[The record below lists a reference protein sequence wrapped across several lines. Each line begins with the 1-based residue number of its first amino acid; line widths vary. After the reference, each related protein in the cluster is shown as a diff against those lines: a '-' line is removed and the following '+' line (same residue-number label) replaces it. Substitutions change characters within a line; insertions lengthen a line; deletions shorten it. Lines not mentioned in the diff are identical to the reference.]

1 MNDYIRD
8 AASSIAGMLLAQL
21 PAVERCNSQ
30 QSGFGSLQVEFFS
43 TAWVASLT
51 ATISF
56 AFTIFMQLALNQHL
70 LVPEEAKFVCM
81 KMGIQKF
88 DKLLSSYSQSTPP
101 PPQSPCFWRLS
112 KDRHQSN
119 SCVSLCASA
128 HRIIVGH
135 SFLYA
140 LEPSRYWQLNHKLR
154 INFWNSCELIYL
166 AGSVGK

>member
-56 AFTIFMQLALNQHL
+56 AFTMFMQLALNQHL

-81 KMGIQKF
+81 NMGIQKF
-88 DKLLSSYSQSTPP
+88 FKLLSIKPPP
-101 PPQSPCFWRLS
+101 PPQPPCFWRSS

-119 SCVSLCASA
+119 SCFSLCASA

-140 LEPSRYWQLNHKLR
+140 LEPSKYWGLNHKLR

>member
-1 MNDYIRD
+1 MGKWRVFALRAPSSLIWGRGWGGDGGFAVPFYYVQD
-8 AASSIAGMLLAQL
+8 CSSIAGMLLAQL
-21 PAVERCNSQ
+21 PVERCNSQ
-30 QSGFGSLQVEFFS
+30 QSGFGSLQVEFLS
-43 TAWVASLT
+43 TAWVAALT

-56 AFTIFMQLALNQHL
+56 SFTMFMQLVLNQHL

-88 DKLLSSYSQSTPP
+88 DKLFSIPPP
-101 PPQSPCFWRLS
+101 PPQPPCLWRSS

-119 SCVSLCASA
+119 YCGLLRAKA

-140 LEPSRYWQLNHKLR
+140 
-154 INFWNSCELIYL
+154 
-166 AGSVGK
+166 VGTK